1 MRRILALCLLALGAA
16 PAAWAAAPKPAVQ
29 IGLDAEFSLDNSISA
44 QAIEQGMRIAMSE
57 INAQGGVLGGRKL
70 ELVTRDNGSIPARG
84 IKNIRE
90 FAQMPDLVAVFGG
103 RYSPVLLEE
112 LPTINET
119 GLLLLAPWSSADPI
133 TQNDMKPNRVFRLS
147 LRDSLAVP
155 RMLQFAAQHGHD
167 KVGLLLTN
175 TGWGRS
181 NKAAADQY
189 ALTHKKPVIVHT
201 AWYNFKDTSLV
212 DRYESLLKAGATA
225 VILVANDDEA
235 ALLVREIAALP
246 AERHVPIFSH
256 WGVAGGLFTE
266 QAGPA
271 LSQVDFTVIQTF
283 SFFKARPAALA
294 RFFASAKAFGLEKP
308 VDVRAPTGVAH
319 AYDLTHLLALAIN
332 LAGSTDRNKVRDA
345 LERIPHYDGLIKTYD
360 RPFSPTVHDALG
372 PEQLLMTRYRPD
384 GALVPL
390 P

>member
-1 MRRILALCLLALGAA
+1 M
-16 PAAWAAAPKPAVQ
+16 
-29 IGLDAEFSLDNSISA
+29 
-44 QAIEQGMRIAMSE
+44 
-57 INAQGGVLGGRKL
+57 
-70 ELVTRDNGSIPARG
+70 
-84 IKNIRE
+84 
-90 FAQMPDLVAVFGG
+90 
-103 RYSPVLLEE
+103 
-112 LPTINET
+112 
-119 GLLLLAPWSSADPI
+119 
-133 TQNDMKPNRVFRLS
+133 
-147 LRDSLAVP
+147 
-155 RMLQFAAQHGHD
+155 
-167 KVGLLLTN
+167 
-175 TGWGRS
+175 
-181 NKAAADQY
+181 
-189 ALTHKKPVIVHT
+189 IVHT

-246 AERHVPIFSH
+246 VERRVPILSH

-271 LSQVDFTVIQTF
+271 LSQVDFTIIQTF

-332 LAGSTDRNKVRDA
+332 LAGSADRNKVRDA
-345 LERIPHYDGLIKTYD
+345 LERIPHYEGLIKTYD